1 MLHRQTALLQ
11 VIQPSSQSV
20 SQSTCSAQTQ
30 ITLLSCWSSELDY
43 HHLAIHIILSRHKKG
58 SISSSISSSIPSFP
72 RTPMARLWKA
82 SGWQK
87 IGNDLIHRCGYH
99 RHSLHSAGPPPA
111 ADSARTLNAAA
122 SGGLRVVMAVLC
134 NSHDAHANA
143 TAPFRRRR
151 GCGWSPW
158 YFP

>member
-1 MLHRQTALLQ
+1 MLHRHTALQ
-11 VIQPSSQSV
+11 VIQPSGQSV
-20 SQSTCSAQTQ
+20 SQSTCSAQTR
-30 ITLLSCWSSELDY
+30 ITLLFCWSSELDY
-43 HHLAIHIILSRHKKG
+43 HHFAIHLIPSRHKNG

-72 RTPMARLWKA
+72 RTTTARLWKA

-87 IGNDLIHRCGYH
+87 IGNDLIHHCGYR

-111 ADSARTLNAAA
+111 ADSACTLNAAA
-122 SGGLRVVMAVLC
+122 SRGLRVVMAVLC
-134 NSHDAHANA
+134 NRHDAHANA

-151 GCGWSPW
+151 RCGWSPR